1 METLNQF
8 TIPLEGLKDGK
19 HQFDFQIDK
28 EFFKH
33 FEQSPIQEGKF
44 DLTLFFDK
52 RPDLLVFTFDF
63 KGSFSTNCDRCL
75 EAIKLPLKG
84 NHKLI
89 VKYAETSNDQA
100 EVIYIVQGIQQLNV
114 AKYAYEFI
122 CLTIPMIKV
131 YDCEAEENP
140 PCNLK
145 ILDQLYYQEE
155 TEEKKIKNPVWDA
168 LIDLKKDT
176 GLSDISGLE
185 NKISNFES

>member
-8 TIPLEGLKDGK
+8 TISIEGLKDGM

-33 FEQSPIQEGKF
+33 FEQSPIQDGSF
-44 DLTLFFDK
+44 DLTLYFDK

-75 EAIKLPLKG
+75 EAINLPLKG
-84 NHKLI
+84 NQQLI
-89 VKYAETSNDQA
+89 VKYAESPSEEA
-100 EVIYIVQGIQQLNV
+100 EVIYIERGTQQLNV

-131 YDCEAEENP
+131 YDCDAEENP
-140 PCNLK
+140 PCNQDV
-145 ILDQLYYQEE
+145 LDQLYSNNGVDNKKEE
-155 TEEKKIKNPVWDA
+155 TKNPVWDA
-168 LIDLKKDT
+168 LKNLKKDT
-176 GLSDISGLE
+176 
-185 NKISNFES
+185 